1 MGNRRTAKMPPAAG
15 SQSSRRASGTA
26 FVFIPKLVCPGDILL
41 TRVPLNLLDP
51 STFTSM
57 AIQKGSRTPF
67 SHAALCI
74 EPGLMIEAVGT
85 GVCRFAL
92 APTGVRSRSNVKL
105 LRLNLDVVDGPWRA
119 QSAADRGHQYLSRG
133 YSLSGAIGSRIAA
146 FRKKGR
152 GDLFCSELVA
162 QAYEEAK
169 CPLLPGKTPGEIAP
183 GDLLKSDVLRD
194 VTDLALR
201 AVRIDSPLTYY
212 LDDGTHFERTAHWEV
227 RTKLKI
233 LKGEPVQRELAA
245 LGVNAQSFF
254 ELEKMLRNDMSPDLD
269 RAVHDE
275 LVRHDFRGEYM
286 RRTLASMDIAD
297 AGEIAEAAFVA
308 RFEPSEEQL
317 ARLDADSLNFLKQD
331 VESSI
336 ISFRNDVTSR
346 KADILTWERCRGN
359 GNSRTFDYLTAMQQT
374 LLDIGERLLVLFQKE
389 NDYLAA
395 EQRKRAAQ

>member
-1 MGNRRTAKMPPAAG
+1 MGNRRTAKMPSPG
-15 SQSSRRASGTA
+15 ESPSGRTSSETA

-51 STFTSM
+51 STLTST
-57 AIQKGSRTPF
+57 AIRVGSRTPF

-92 APTGVRSRSNVKL
+92 APTGVRSRSNLKL

-119 QSAADRGHQYLSRG
+119 QLAADRGHQYLSRG
-133 YSLSGAIGSRIAA
+133 YSLSGAIGARIAA

-162 QAYEEAK
+162 QAYVEAK
-169 CPLLPGKTPGEIAP
+169 CPLLTGKTPGEIAP
-183 GDLLKSDVLRD
+183 GDLLKSDILRD

-201 AVRIDSPLTYY
+201 AIRIDSPLMYY
-212 LDDGTHFERTAHWEV
+212 LDDGSHFERTAHWEV

-233 LKGEPVQRELAA
+233 LQSEPVQRELAA
-245 LGVNAQSFF
+245 LGVSAQSFF
-254 ELEKMLRNDMSPDLD
+254 DLEKVLRNGTSPDLD

-275 LVRHDFRGEYM
+275 LVRHDFCGEYM
-286 RRTLASMDIAD
+286 RRRLASIDIAD
-297 AGEIAEAAFVA
+297 ASEIAEAAFVA
-308 RFEPSEEQL
+308 RFEPNEDQL
-317 ARLDADSLNFLKQD
+317 ARLDTDSLNFLKQD
-331 VESSI
+331 SESSI
-336 ISFRNDVTSR
+336 ISFQNDVMSR
-346 KADILTWERCRGN
+346 KADIQTWARYRGRGN
-359 GNSRTFDYLTAMQQT
+359 SLTFDYLTALQQP
-374 LLDIGERLLVLFQKE
+374 LLDVSEQLLGLFRKD
-389 NDYLAA
+389 NDCLAA